1 MSGPYLI
8 GTSGWQYA
16 HWRGIFYPQGLK
28 TCDYLAYYCRFFD
41 TVEVNVTFYRDV
53 DVDTVERWCKVTPE
67 GFLFSLKMSRF
78 ITHVKRLKVEPE
90 VLARFFLKV
99 RKFGGKCGVVLI
111 QLPPSL
117 RFERGLLEDFLSLL
131 DQRFRYALEARNPT
145 FLNESLFQLLAE
157 KGVCWCISD
166 SAGRFPYLEILTAPF
181 VYVRLHGSQV
191 LYGSSYTEEELLAW
205 KQKLTGWGREAFV
218 YFDNDYMGYAV
229 KNALLLKEMLSPPAH
244 RARFHPKETPRRET

>member
-1 MSGPYLI
+1 
-8 GTSGWQYA
+8 
-16 HWRGIFYPQGLK
+16 
-28 TCDYLAYYCRFFD
+28 
-41 TVEVNVTFYRDV
+41 
-53 DVDTVERWCKVTPE
+53 
-67 GFLFSLKMSRF
+67 
-78 ITHVKRLKVEPE
+78 
-90 VLARFFLKV
+90 
-99 RKFGGKCGVVLI
+99 
-111 QLPPSL
+111 
-117 RFERGLLEDFLSLL
+117 LEDFLSLL

-229 KNALLLKEMLSPPAH
+229 KNALLLKEMLSPPAP